1 MLSADLEVVAGD
13 YFSTFKA
20 PLLRG
25 RTLNE
30 RDTKDSPRVIV
41 LDQAMVDKYFPG
53 EDPIGKRLM
62 VDAGNDEE
70 GYIASEIVGV
80 VTPMRFHAI
89 DEMAPLPVIYCSLGQ
104 VQRTSLTLFVRST
117 SGLVTLGRPIRDAI
131 SSIDPALPLFDVRSM
146 TDRVQETWGT
156 QRLLSFLFSV
166 FAGLAL
172 TLVTIGLYG
181 LLAYTTTKRI
191 REIGIRLALGARPAQ
206 VRTMILSHGMQ
217 LLLVGSIIGLVS
229 AITLSRFLQRVLFE
243 ASGADPRIYLG
254 VAAVMFAATMVACW
268 LPARRA
274 SRVDPMVALRIE

>member
-1 MLSADLEVVAGD
+1 
-13 YFSTFKA
+13 
-20 PLLRG
+20 
-25 RTLNE
+25 
-30 RDTKDSPRVIV
+30 
-41 LDQAMVDKYFPG
+41 
-53 EDPIGKRLM
+53 
-62 VDAGNDEE
+62 
-70 GYIASEIVGV
+70 
-80 VTPMRFHAI
+80 MRFHAV

-104 VQRTSLTLFVRST
+104 AQRTSLTLFVRSAI
-117 SGLVTLGRPIRDAI
+117 GLAALDRSTRDAVTSVD
-131 SSIDPALPLFDVRSM
+131 SSLPVFDVRPMS
-146 TDRVQETWGT
+146 DRVRETWGT

-166 FAGLAL
+166 FAALAL
-172 TLVTIGLYG
+172 TLATIGLYG

-254 VAAVMFAATMVACW
+254 VAAVMFAATMLACW

-274 SRVDPMVALRIE
+274 SQVDPMVALRIE